1 VQRSTRRSG
10 SGHSWDH
17 AANAGDLRAY
27 IGGVGAIEQQEVVT
41 GEISQ
46 NVAGAAPREL
56 PLLAMLR
63 TELSKRAPR
72 HRWCSPPQSR
82 WKMQP
87 LSLSHLSHLVS
98 TSRIWDCLQTVVII
112 CDCV

>member
-1 VQRSTRRSG
+1 MNLSGSVTLSPASEGERGNHQGDFVGAAFHRRSG

-17 AANAGDLRAY
+17 AADAGDLRAY

-63 TELSKRAPR
+63 TELANAPLGTDGARRLRAGGR
-72 HRWCSPPQSR
+72 CN
-82 WKMQP
+82 
-87 LSLSHLSHLVS
+87 L
-98 TSRIWDCLQTVVII
+98 
-112 CDCV
+112 